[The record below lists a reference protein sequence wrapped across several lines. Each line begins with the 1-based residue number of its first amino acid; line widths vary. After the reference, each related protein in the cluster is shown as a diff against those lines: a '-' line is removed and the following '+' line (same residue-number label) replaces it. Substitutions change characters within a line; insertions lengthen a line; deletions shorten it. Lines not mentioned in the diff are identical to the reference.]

1 MDLNGGGILIGRVRG
16 IAIRVHWT
24 WLAVF
29 ALVSWNLQSTIL
41 RDIVP
46 EWNDTQRWFGAF
58 AAALVFF
65 GSVLLHELSHAFVAQ
80 HYQMKVPSIT
90 LFVLG
95 GVSNIEGEMRTA
107 GQEFR
112 IAIAGPLMS
121 VVLGLLMGVLWWV
134 LPADGPSSAVT
145 FISGT
150 MMYLGGTNIMLGI
163 FNLIPG
169 YPLDGGRVLRAIFW
183 ASSGDL
189 TKSTRI
195 ATRSG
200 AVLAWGMIGIGIAL
214 SLTTRSLSGV
224 WFVLIGLFL
233 KTAAESAYGQMI
245 LERAL
250 DGVSVRDVMR
260 PAPEPV
266 DASANLMRVVQDRV
280 IGRGERAV
288 FVGTEGRVRGLFTV
302 SDLAS
307 IPNERLSSMTARD
320 VMVAA
325 ERIITVIPS
334 TPLLDAT
341 RAMTERDVHQLPV
354 VEDGRMVGV
363 LSRGDVLQRLETR
376 QRLAES
382 GK

>member
-200 AVLAWGMIGIGIAL
+200 TVLAWGMIGIGIAL

-224 WFVLIGLFL
+224 WFVLTGLFL

-288 FVGTEGRVRGLFTV
+288 FVGTEGRVLGLFTV

>member
-288 FVGTEGRVRGLFTV
+288 FVGTEGRVLGLFTV

-320 VMVAA
+320 VMIPA

>member
-41 RDIVP
+41 HDLVP
-46 EWNDTQRWFGAF
+46 QWNDTQRWLGSF
-58 AAALVFF
+58 AAAVVFF
-65 GSVLLHELSHAFVAQ
+65 ASVLLHELSHAFVAQ
-80 HYQMKVPSIT
+80 HYGMKVPSIT

-95 GVSNIEGEMRTA
+95 GVSNIEGEMQTA

-121 VVLGLLMGVLWWV
+121 VVLGLLMGAVWWS
-134 LPADGPSSAVT
+134 LPTEGAPPVVIFAAGAL
-145 FISGT
+145 
-150 MMYLGGTNIMLGI
+150 MYLAGTNVILGI

-169 YPLDGGRVLRAIFW
+169 YPLDGGRVLRAIVW

-200 AVLAWGMIGIGIAL
+200 TVLAWGLIGIGIML

-233 KTAAESAYGQMI
+233 KTAAETAYGQMV

-250 DGVSVRDVMR
+250 EGVSVRDVMR

-266 DASANLMRVVQDRV
+266 DAGANLMRVVQDRV

-288 FVGTEGRVRGLFTV
+288 FVGTEGRVLGLFTV
-302 SDLAS
+302 ADLAA

-325 ERIITVIPS
+325 EQIITVIPS
-334 TPLLDAT
+334 TPLLEAT
-341 RAMTERDVHQLPV
+341 RAMTERDIHQLPV

-376 QRLAES
+376 QRLAQANR
-382 GK
+382 

>member
-29 ALVSWNLQSTIL
+29 ALVSWNLQNTIL
-41 RDIVP
+41 RDLVP
-46 EWNDTQRWFGAF
+46 EWNDTQRWLGAF
-58 AAALVFF
+58 AAAVVFF
-65 GSVLLHELSHAFVAQ
+65 ASVLLHELSHAFVAL
-80 HYQMKVPSIT
+80 HYGMKVPSIT

-95 GVSNIEGEMRTA
+95 GVSSIEGEMKTA

-134 LPADGPSSAVT
+134 LPATSSSSVVT

-150 MMYLGGTNIMLGI
+150 MVYLGGTNIMLGL

-169 YPLDGGRVLRAIFW
+169 YPLDGGRVLRAIVW

-189 TKSTRI
+189 SKSTRI
-195 ATRSG
+195 AARSG
-200 AVLAWGMIGIGIAL
+200 TVLAWGMIGIGIVL

-233 KTAAESAYGQMI
+233 KTAAEAAYGQMI

-250 DGVSVRDVMR
+250 EGVSVRDVMR

-266 DASANLMRVVQDRV
+266 DAGANLMRVVQDRV

-288 FVGTEGRVRGLFTV
+288 FVGTEGRVLGLFTV
-302 SDLAS
+302 SDLAT

-320 VMVAA
+320 VMIAA

-334 TPLLDAT
+334 TPLLEAT
-341 RAMTERDVHQLPV
+341 RAMTERDIHQLPV

-363 LSRGDVLQRLETR
+363 LSRGDVLARLETR
-376 QRLAES
+376 QRLAA